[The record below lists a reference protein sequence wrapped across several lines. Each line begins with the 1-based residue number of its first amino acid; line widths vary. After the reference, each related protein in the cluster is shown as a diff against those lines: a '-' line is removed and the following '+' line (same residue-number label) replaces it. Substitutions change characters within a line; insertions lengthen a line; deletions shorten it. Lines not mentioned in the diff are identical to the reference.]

1 MAPAAR
7 SSRRGPMGGDE
18 GRPVK
23 KKIRGS
29 PALLYCFGGLAVLGV
44 LALVVYFSKS
54 SKMKEVKEVLK
65 QREETF
71 ENNMSKAKSAF
82 ERAHN
87 AGLLWVIGQEPGAN
101 PEEKTLDPKL
111 REKLFGSFASD
122 PNIYNVIMEWNYKD
136 KKQKDRENKQFLYP
150 DRLKVEKI
158 DNQGR
163 EDNGLAL
170 TYGFAESRTIPV
182 VIAEKRLRP
191 KDGDTANSGGLIM
204 VIVKAEKDHIFEK
217 AQQAKAR
224 NAAAAEEKK

>member
-1 MAPAAR
+1 M
-7 SSRRGPMGGDE
+7 SDE
-18 GRPVK
+18 GRPIK

-29 PALLYCFGGLAVLGV
+29 PALLYCFGGLALLGV

-54 SKMKEVKEVLK
+54 SKIKEVKEVIK
-65 QREETF
+65 QREEIF

-101 PEEKTLDPKL
+101 PEDKTLEPKL
-111 REKLFGSFASD
+111 REKLFGSFQSD
-122 PNIYNVIMEWNYKD
+122 SNIYNVIMEWNYKD

-150 DRLKVEKI
+150 EKTKVEKI
-158 DNQGR
+158 DNTGR
-163 EDNGLAL
+163 EEGGLIL
-170 TYGFAESRTIPV
+170 TYGFAENRTIPV
-182 VIAEKRLRP
+182 VIAEKRLRA
-191 KDGDTANSGGLIM
+191 KEGDTANSGGLIM

-224 NAAAAEEKK
+224 NSTTSEK